1 MILVV
6 DEYAKELTNA
16 RTFAAVEVVGNPKYD
31 HYRDLDTVTLRA
43 RFWEK
48 YNLNKENAIIG
59 FIGQPLNQFIGYA
72 NTLKKCSEIISEMG
86 ANLRCF
92 YRPHPKEDANTQHQI
107 VRFFERSGCELT
119 LHDCDSPIEELF
131 AGSDLLVTF
140 STAGYDAQMLN
151 AFSDI
156 ALASTLYL
164 KTDDSINDFYKNQ
177 NTMNEIPY
185 SMPPFALTVSKQDD
199 LASTFK
205 QSLAP
210 ELKSHVISAS
220 RRP

>member
-1 MILVV
+1 
-6 DEYAKELTNA
+6 
-16 RTFAAVEVVGNPKYD
+16 
-31 HYRDLDTVTLRA
+31 
-43 RFWEK
+43 
-48 YNLNKENAIIG
+48 
-59 FIGQPLNQFIGYA
+59 
-72 NTLKKCSEIISEMG
+72 
-86 ANLRCF
+86 
-92 YRPHPKEDANTQHQI
+92 
-107 VRFFERSGCELT
+107 
-119 LHDCDSPIEELF
+119 
-131 AGSDLLVTF
+131 
-140 STAGYDAQMLN
+140 MLN

-210 ELKSHVISAS
+210 GVKESRHQCIKKALGQPQKSANAIAKIITRELAVVATTPESNG
-220 RRP
+220 

>member
-1 MILVV
+1 MRGLWSISGVDECLLKIAHDVGIRRFTFQDYWGFLNPVSNQCHDMILVV

-140 STAGYDAQMLN
+140 FNSGLRCADVKRIFGYC
-151 AFSDI
+151 S
-156 ALASTLYL
+156 
-164 KTDDSINDFYKNQ
+164 SIN
-177 NTMNEIPY
+177 PL
-185 SMPPFALTVSKQDD
+185 PQD
-199 LASTFK
+199 
-205 QSLAP
+205 
-210 ELKSHVISAS
+210 
-220 RRP
+220 R